1 MLHLCCSCVT
11 THMSLFLLYFFSG
24 LSLSCCSLAFPSSQT
39 SSPASSLALSTESL
53 SSSSSD
59 HSAVPQQLAANE
71 QDHLFTKSVSE
82 PSINT
87 PASALSQKTK
97 LQPHCSPN
105 LPPPPP
111 PTNTNSAPATPQ
123 TNRSV
128 RPPRFPSSQTPS
140 TPGKVRF
147 TVKITLL
154 FKSFESVKTFLC
166 YVMLCCLFT
175 NNLLDQK

>member
-1 MLHLCCSCVT
+1 MCNYSHVCIFVI
-11 THMSLFLLYFFSG
+11 FFFPG

-59 HSAVPQQLAANE
+59 HSAVPQQPAANE

-82 PSINT
+82 PSINA

-111 PTNTNSAPATPQ
+111 PTNTSSAPATPQ

-128 RPPRFPSSQTPS
+128 RPPPPPYSQTPG

-154 FKSFESVKTFLC
+154 FKSSESVKTYLR
-166 YVMLCCLFT
+166 YVVLSVLFT
-175 NNLLDQK
+175 NKVST

>member
-1 MLHLCCSCVT
+1 
-11 THMSLFLLYFFSG
+11 
-24 LSLSCCSLAFPSSQT
+24 
-39 SSPASSLALSTESL
+39 LSTESL

-59 HSAVPQQLAANE
+59 HSAVPQQPSANE

-111 PTNTNSAPATPQ
+111 PPTNTNSAPATPQ

-128 RPPRFPSSQTPS
+128 RPPPPPFSQTPS
-140 TPGKVRF
+140 TPGK
-147 TVKITLL
+147 
-154 FKSFESVKTFLC
+154 
-166 YVMLCCLFT
+166 
-175 NNLLDQK
+175 